1 MALDNRL
8 SESIRK
14 FPEET
19 IVSPGFNPERTI
31 TFSSTLAPVLISRG
45 SKYPSGRATKT
56 VCRSPESST
65 APCGTRS
72 EERRVG
78 KSVGHGCGSGCAGA
92 DATDTEKPENVTRR
106 YAGGQ

>member
-31 TFSSTLAPVLISRG
+31 TFSSTLAPVLIFRASRDQNRGQGGREGDRSLWIEARRNNRLIGKLPARIGEPYDQCHERDEAAVSRG
-45 SKYPSGRATKT
+45 
-56 VCRSPESST
+56 
-65 APCGTRS
+65 
-72 EERRVG
+72 ERP
-78 KSVGHGCGSGCAGA
+78 
-92 DATDTEKPENVTRR
+92 T
-106 YAGGQ
+106 